1 MDTVIHGLIGAI
13 GGIILVGL
21 LNRKVYKMAL
31 IDITKLEAEVDD
43 ELQEETLKKAK
54 SQLKNINRDILHAE
68 QLVANLKRQKQDLL
82 VSITEGTN

>member
-1 MDTVIHGLIGAI
+1 MDAVIHGLIGAI

-68 QLVANLKRQKQDLL
+68 QLVANLKRQKADLL